1 MEKNNTLVELI
12 EKFESKD
19 ETQSTEDF
27 IKEQFLAN
35 GFSEKEAVEFSK
47 EILDSLED
55 IDEKEVEIG
64 TSRMENKGKR
74 TKWFQK
80 FFSRISNGDN
90 QEVRVIVK
98 ESLGAIHNGNV
109 EKAPELAKEAPAHIS
124 KEAFNGNDLK
134 SKEALSTL
142 EKEIKKSIVLDET
155 KS

>member
-1 MEKNNTLVELI
+1 MEKDNVLKELI
-12 EKFESKD
+12 ENFESKS

-27 IKEQFLAN
+27 IKQQLIAN
-35 GFSEKEAVEFSK
+35 GFSENEAVEFSN
-47 EILDSLED
+47 EIIGSLED
-55 IDEKEVEIG
+55 IDKKEVEIR
-64 TSRMENKGKR
+64 TSRLENKGKR

-80 FFSRISNGDN
+80 FFNRISNGN
-90 QEVRVIVK
+90 NKEVRDIVK
-98 ESLGAIHNGNV
+98 ESLGSIHKGNV
-109 EKAPELAKEAPAHIS
+109 EKAPELGKEAPAHIS